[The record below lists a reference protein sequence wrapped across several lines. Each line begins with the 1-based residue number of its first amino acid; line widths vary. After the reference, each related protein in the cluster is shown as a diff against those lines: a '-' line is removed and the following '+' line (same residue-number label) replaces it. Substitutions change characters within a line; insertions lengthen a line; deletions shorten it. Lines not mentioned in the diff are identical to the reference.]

1 MWLIVLEA
9 LGALALFLFLMWWTM
24 FSGRAKGELP
34 GVDPHPDEATNGGAT
49 GSSKDAGAPDAT
61 RPTEGA
67 PGP

>member
-9 LGALALFLFLMWWTM
+9 VGALALFLFLMWWTM

-34 GVDPHPDEATNGGAT
+34 EVSEAAPEN
-49 GSSKDAGAPDAT
+49 SKDGAAADAT
-61 RPTEGA
+61 KPPADA